1 MAASAA
7 AAPVAADDVAREMV
21 AKLCDNLITRSTFFT
36 IFDESRGSTD
46 YARWRKDL
54 EACVKSAG
62 TGFRESLLFQGS
74 VPEAPTMTD
83 ADIML
88 NTAAGHTQLTMPQMR
103 QQALLMVIRATL
115 PPDGES
121 IKLIRTCVHAGG
133 VVQRAGVNHDQALIL
148 LDRRWSAADVPEF
161 DVGLEA
167 KRLHAMEWPAE
178 FSVDAYNTHF
188 NLAVTRA
195 SRCNL
200 NPSDDSD
207 SSV

>member
-1 MAASAA
+1 MATAA
-7 AAPVAADDVAREMV
+7 AAVPVAADDVAREMV

-54 EACVKSAG
+54 EACMKSAG

-103 QQALLMVIRATL
+103 QQALLMVICATL

-121 IKLIRTCVHAGG
+121 IKLIRACVHAGG
-133 VVQRAGVNHDQALIL
+133 VVQRAGVNHDQALIF
-148 LDRRWSAADVPEF
+148 LDRRWLAADVPEF
-161 DVGLEA
+161 DVGSEA
-167 KRLHAMEWPAE
+167 KKLHAMEWPAE